1 MIECATEFWT
11 SYVFMAIVVILKIYR
26 RSEILSSILVLYI
39 EEDTKRYKINS
50 LSAIIYEKLSL
61 CKILYLSFI
70 SLFKDHEFSK
80 FKGTNLSW
88 CLEYY

>member
-50 LSAIIYEKLSL
+50 LSAIIYENLSL
-61 CKILYLSFI
+61 YKILYMYL
-70 SLFKDHEFSK
+70 LYLYSK
-80 FKGTNLSW
+80 TMNFRN
-88 CLEYY
+88 